1 MIITKIT
8 ENHDLKIFKLIDF
21 LVQFLFPTVEIVNK
35 ENKKFHENVRGACK
49 QISFFSQSEN
59 FGNSGKPLI
68 NNST

>member
-49 QISFFSQSEN
+49 
-59 FGNSGKPLI
+59 
-68 NNST
+68 